1 MAAVSASGKILAG
14 KTAWVTGAASGI
26 GEATALALSR
36 AGATVALTGRRLEP
50 LEQLAARIASEGG
63 EAIVAPADVAD
74 VAAIERAL
82 AFLAGR
88 SLDIVVSNAGTNI
101 PDRSWSKL
109 TPDSVDLLLD
119 ANLRG
124 ALQLSRAVLPVMQ
137 AQGGGVLIHIGSL
150 AAHVLSAGPGPV
162 YTAAKS
168 GVVAMSHAINIEH
181 GVHGIRSCVLS
192 PGDTL
197 TPLMDKRPV
206 KMSDEVRARMLR
218 PEDIAGLVLHVA
230 TLPPHVCVNEII
242 VTPTSLV

>member
-1 MAAVSASGKILAG
+1 MSAPEKILAG

-36 AGATVALTGRRLEP
+36 AGATVALTGRRQEP
-50 LEQLAARIASEGG
+50 LEQLAARIADEGG

-82 AFLAGR
+82 ALLAGR
-88 SLDIVVSNAGTNI
+88 TLDILVSNAGTNI

-119 ANLRG
+119 TNLRG
-124 ALQLSRAVLPVMQ
+124 ALQLSRAVLPIMQ

-206 KMSDEVRARMLR
+206 KMSDEVRARMLH

-230 TLPPHVCVNEII
+230 MLPRHVCVNEII